1 MSGPVK
7 RRYILAASDASALAH
22 AAADVTNAM
31 VVALCKAE
39 SERDELAMAMT
50 AMRAEL
56 AEVRAE
62 LVEARGSR
70 LSAVLNGCCAF
81 IEQRDAMQA
90 RVAALTAEQAT
101 HVAMI
106 VALRE
111 ELKYAAGLRAH
122 LLNLNHTEDSGAHKV
137 TP

>member
-1 MSGPVK
+1 
-7 RRYILAASDASALAH
+7 
-22 AAADVTNAM
+22 
-31 VVALCKAE
+31 
-39 SERDELAMAMT
+39 
-50 AMRAEL
+50 
-56 AEVRAE
+56 
-62 LVEARGSR
+62 
-70 LSAVLNGCCAF
+70 
-81 IEQRDAMQA
+81 MQA

-106 VALRE
+106 VALRA